1 MTYNH
6 NIKFSNRIAISMTAT
21 TQKLTLAEYLQY
33 DDGTDTVY
41 ELVEGE

>member
-1 MTYNH
+1 
-6 NIKFSNRIAISMTAT
+6 MTAT